1 MAPPAFD
8 DDLRFAQGVEDL
20 AIEQFVAKA
29 GIKALDVAVLPR
41 TAGFDVG
48 GLGTNRGDPL
58 LHGFGDKLWSIVG
71 SDMVGDAPQ
80 DEEVGQNINDI
91 DRLELAVDMNRQT
104 SRSTVRSVGEAERM
118 MSRTSM
124 PVGSSGGRKYG
135 IASPT

>member
-8 DDLRFAQGVEDL
+8 DDLRFAQGVEEL

-71 SDMVGDAPQ
+71 SDMAGDAAQ

-91 DRLELAVDMNRQT
+91 DRLELAVDINRQT
-104 SRSTVRSVGEAERM
+104 FVGELIDDVVQRACIGLKPS
-118 MSRTSM
+118 SRWL
-124 PVGSSGGRKYG
+124 
-135 IASPT
+135 

>member
-1 MAPPAFD
+1 MFVAKPCVRSDRVVVAPPAFD

-20 AIEQFVAKA
+20 AVEQFVAKA

-71 SDMVGDAPQ
+71 SDMAGDAPQ
-80 DEEVGQNINDI
+80 IPFADI
-91 DRLELAVDMNRQT
+91 RHRAPRLAQARTDALPDN
-104 SRSTVRSVGEAERM
+104 SRSEP
-118 MSRTSM
+118 SR
-124 PVGSSGGRKYG
+124 
-135 IASPT
+135 

>member
-71 SDMVGDAPQ
+71 SDMAGMP
-80 DEEVGQNINDI
+80 
-91 DRLELAVDMNRQT
+91 RRMK
-104 SRSTVRSVGEAERM
+104 RSD
-118 MSRTSM
+118 RTSM
-124 PVGSSGGRKYG
+124 TS
-135 IASPT
+135 IALSLRLI